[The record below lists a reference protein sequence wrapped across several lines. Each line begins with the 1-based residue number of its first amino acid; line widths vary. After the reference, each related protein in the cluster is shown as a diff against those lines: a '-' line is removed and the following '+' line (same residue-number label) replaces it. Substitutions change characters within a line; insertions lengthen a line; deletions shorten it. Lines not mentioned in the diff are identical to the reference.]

1 MPKFKSY
8 HNAIGLTTTTTN
20 VYWPRNRH
28 SPMGQ
33 SLGPRDKPIGVPIKM
48 SATDSEEQTAG
59 ETQRGVKLDS
69 YLSSRIKINS
79 KRMKDLHVKTEV
91 LK

>member
-1 MPKFKSY
+1 MPKFKPY
-8 HNAIGLTTTTTN
+8 HDAIGITTTTN

-33 SLGPRDKPIGVPIKM
+33 SSGPRDKPIGVPIKM

-59 ETQRGVKLDS
+59 ETWR
-69 YLSSRIKINS
+69 
-79 KRMKDLHVKTEV
+79 
-91 LK
+91 